1 VKTTDE
7 RPHLRRGLP
16 ERGVSPSGWLRT
28 GLARGYQV
36 HTPLHRSQKRQRR
49 PARLIQAPNGATK
62 PRSKSQ
68 AAIPSQAGTSCQAGA
83 STARSRDGQPSP
95 KSNCGQRGQAQAES
109 TPVSRR
115 SQHPS
120 QTHHRPSG
128 THPHGH
134 KPSRRRRPSSR
145 RESSVQPV
153 SRFRGVKGRPSVSTA
168 TRTWPSHTPQLQ
180 PPGRHPSQA
189 CTLSVL
195 QLGGV

>member
-1 VKTTDE
+1 MKTTNE

-62 PRSKSQ
+62 PRPKSQ

-95 KSNCGQRGQAQAES
+95 KSNRGRRGQAQAES
-109 TPVSRR
+109 TPVSQR
-115 SQHPS
+115 SQHPVKPTVARRAS
-120 QTHHRPSG
+120 ALTAANLQGGNGPARSGSLPSN
-128 THPHGH
+128 
-134 KPSRRRRPSSR
+134 PSRAFAESKVGLPS
-145 RESSVQPV
+145 QPPLAL
-153 SRFRGVKGRPSVSTA
+153 GH
-168 TRTWPSHTPQLQ
+168 HTP
-180 PPGRHPSQA
+180 PSCSPQA
-189 CTLSVL
+189 DTLVRLAPCRCSPSM
-195 QLGGV
+195 